1 MMMCVSNFLSMSQ
14 EFELLQLPLMI
25 MNIIHLGKEY
35 RPNPIFYAN
44 HFNDGS

>member
-1 MMMCVSNFLSMSQ
+1 MSQ

-35 RPNPIFYAN
+35 RPNPIFDVN
-44 HFNDGS
+44 HLVAGS